1 MCYQYGSHYVLLPVL
16 PGYASNNLMARSIFW
31 DLVIP
36 FYKANA
42 GGMGMLNLI
51 WLILLA
57 SGIVVAAINGNIEVV
72 TEAAL
77 GAARGAVTVCFDLIG
92 VMALWLGIMKIA
104 EKAGMVRAL
113 ARLMKP
119 FIRRLFPSIPP
130 EHPAMG
136 AVILNLSANMLGL
149 GNAATP
155 FGMKA
160 MQELQKLNNN
170 SDEASEAMCTFLA
183 LNTSCITLVP
193 ATIVGV
199 RVSFGSANPTEIVGP
214 CIFATAVAMTIA
226 VSLDYW
232 FRRVNASRRLH

>member
-1 MCYQYGSHYVLLPVL
+1 
-16 PGYASNNLMARSIFW
+16 
-31 DLVIP
+31 
-36 FYKANA
+36 
-42 GGMGMLNLI
+42 MLNII
-51 WLILLA
+51 WLLLLA

-77 GAARGAVTVCFDLIG
+77 GSAHGAVKVCFDLIG

-104 EKAGMVRAL
+104 EKAGMVRGI

-119 FIRRLFPSIPP
+119 IIKRLFPSIPP

-160 MQELQKLNNN
+160 MQELQQLNGE

-199 RVSFGSANPTEIVGP
+199 RVSFGSVNPTEIVGP

-226 VSLDYW
+226 ISLDYW
-232 FRRVNASRRLH
+232 FRRFSRWRRIP